1 MNKLRSGTRHL
12 PVSLTKS
19 IKGGNNKNNTS
30 NPFIMDL
37 TVKRMSEID
46 DVKIVH
52 NDNPKKV

>member
-1 MNKLRSGTRHL
+1 
-12 PVSLTKS
+12 
-19 IKGGNNKNNTS
+19 
-30 NPFIMDL
+30 MDL